1 MSDQIL
7 IYLIV
12 LLNVICQLMLIWRQ
26 KLSGGVVQWKLISLA
41 VAIPLIIMVIMRIL
55 IANGIIHGHISEQSF
70 IEQSI
75 TKGTS
80 ILLIA
85 GPWLVTF
92 AAVMA
97 KVKNRTLLKEQAV
110 IDSPI

>member
-1 MSDQIL
+1 MTDEIL

-12 LLNVICQLMLIWRQ
+12 LLNLMCQLMLIWRQ
-26 KLSGGVVQWKLISLA
+26 RLSALLQWKLISLA
-41 VAIPLIIMVIMRIL
+41 VAIPLVIMVTIRIL
-55 IANGIIHGHISEQSF
+55 IANGIIHGHISEQSL

-85 GPWLVTF
+85 GPWFVTF
-92 AAVMA
+92 AAVMF
-97 KVKNRTLLKEQAV
+97 KVRNRSILRKQIAQ
-110 IDSPI
+110 S